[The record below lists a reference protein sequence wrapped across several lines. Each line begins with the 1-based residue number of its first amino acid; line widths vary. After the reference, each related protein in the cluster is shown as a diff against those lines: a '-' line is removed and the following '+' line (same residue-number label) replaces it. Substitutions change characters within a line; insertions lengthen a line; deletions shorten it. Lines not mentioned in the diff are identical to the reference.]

1 MKLRTR
7 LVAIVAM
14 LALLLGL
21 ALSQLAPPASAATAT
36 DTNGCV
42 VVPSLKLG
50 FCIGRL

>member
-7 LVAIVAM
+7 LLAIVSM
-14 LALLLGL
+14 LLLLLGL
-21 ALSQLAPPASAATAT
+21 AFSQLAPAASAAPAT